1 MTPMS
6 NLSMVQEVKSLRAHG
21 QCRGLKVVKSCS

>member
-1 MTPMS
+1 MAPMS
-6 NLSMVQEVKSLRAHG
+6 VVQEVGTVMVKG